1 MERLPIV
8 VQKMN
13 NQNKNIVLPLNI
25 DKSKLILQVPQ
36 ESKDCTMNFSLVF
49 LAILGKVSCIR
60 VCLDGNIT

>member
-1 MERLPIV
+1 M